1 MFASVVM
8 LSQMVS
14 IDLHIAFAVNMRY
27 VVHVS
32 DEFCNDKPPGVIN
45 ASGGWVL
52 LAAALLPFELDVPSL
67 QMNN

>member
-1 MFASVVM
+1 M

-14 IDLHIAFAVNMRY
+14 IDLHLAFAVNMRY

-52 LAAALLPFELDVPSL
+52 LAAALLPF
-67 QMNN
+67 